1 MKHITAPLITHT
13 QPIQVSHVGDILE
26 RNQAQWHLLQC
37 NNWPQ
42 LFPYTPNVRFR
53 LAHTGNKL
61 ILQFAVNEKTVRATE
76 SCGGR
81 VWEDSCCEMFI
92 SFNGQDYYNLE
103 CNARGAFLIK
113 YGPDRTQRRLP
124 PNNVFDIIL
133 TQSSLGSDTFN
144 EMPAPAEW
152 QLSLVIPVEAFF
164 CDDIHSLSGTQAH
177 INFYKCGDR
186 LSTMHFISW
195 APVTSPKPD
204 FHRPQD
210 FGLIHFDE

>member
-1 MKHITAPLITHT
+1 MKHITAPFITNT

-103 CNARGAFLIK
+103 CNARGAFLISMAPTARSAGYRQTTSSTSSSHNLRSEAILSTK
-113 YGPDRTQRRLP
+113 CRLRP
-124 PNNVFDIIL
+124 SGNFH
-133 TQSSLGSDTFN
+133 SSS
-144 EMPAPAEW
+144 P
-152 QLSLVIPVEAFF
+152 S
-164 CDDIHSLSGTQAH
+164 
-177 INFYKCGDR
+177 R
-186 LSTMHFISW
+186 LSSAMTSTLFPEPKRASIS
-195 APVTSPKPD
+195 TSAATGSPPCTSSPG
-204 FHRPQD
+204 HRSPRPSPTSIVRKT
-210 FGLIHFDE
+210 LA